1 VHSAGAQIM
10 MGRII
15 RKITDRQ
22 AQDAETYRYWHSR
35 TPAERAQAVF
45 ELTRDG
51 YAAKGIDVHVERSER
66 HIASFQRTRR

>member
-1 VHSAGAQIM
+1 M
-10 MGRII
+10 TNRII
-15 RKITDRQ
+15 RKVADRKVQ
-22 AQDAETYRYWHSR
+22 QAETYRYWQNR

-51 YAAKGIDVHVERSER
+51 YAARGVDVNVERSER

>member
-1 VHSAGAQIM
+1 M
-10 MGRII
+10 TTRIV
-15 RKITDRQ
+15 RKVPDRKVQ
-22 AQDAETYRYWHSR
+22 QAETYRFWHSR

-51 YAAKGIDVHVERSER
+51 YAAKGVDVHVERSER

>member
-1 VHSAGAQIM
+1 M
-10 MGRII
+10 TGRII
-15 RKITDRQ
+15 RKMTDRR
-22 AQDAETYRYWHSR
+22 AQDAETYRFWHGR

-66 HIASFQRTRR
+66 HIASIQRTRR